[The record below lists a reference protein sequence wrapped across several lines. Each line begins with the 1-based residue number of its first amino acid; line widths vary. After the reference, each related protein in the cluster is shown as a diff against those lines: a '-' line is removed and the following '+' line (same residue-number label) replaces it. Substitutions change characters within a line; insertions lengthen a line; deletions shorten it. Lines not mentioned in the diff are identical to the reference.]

1 MKRFLLITVMLFIA
15 QLGSAI
21 ENDSLLNQAREF
33 SSKKDYSSAITCY
46 KKYLKETSNTKL
58 KEIYIEYAN
67 NYYLNNQKK
76 EAIQAIRIAIEKH
89 GFVEQDF
96 IYNKTLNEKLSDDA
110 WAAIYDDYFV
120 LRDRYLASQ

>member
-1 MKRFLLITVMLFIA
+1 MKRFLLLTVMLFIA
-15 QLGSAI
+15 QLSSAI
-21 ENDSLLNQAREF
+21 ESDSLLNQAREF
-33 SSKKDYSSAITCY
+33 NSKKDYSSAILCY

-76 EAIQAIRIAIEKH
+76 EAIQTIRTAIEKH

-96 IYNKTLNEKLSDDA
+96 IFNKTLNEKLSDDA
-110 WAAIYDDYFV
+110 WAAIYDEYFV